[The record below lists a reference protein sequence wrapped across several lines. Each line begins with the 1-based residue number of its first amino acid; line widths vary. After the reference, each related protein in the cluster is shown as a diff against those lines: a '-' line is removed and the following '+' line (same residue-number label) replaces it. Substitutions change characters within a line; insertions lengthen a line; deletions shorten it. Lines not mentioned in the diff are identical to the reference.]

1 MNDPDPAVL
10 QLLREELVRWSR
22 RGYERGL
29 VAGVSG
35 NNSLRVPGTDLIL
48 ITSTGGCLGDTELV
62 DTVLMTLDG
71 EVLDAGR
78 TPSKEWRWHA
88 VIYRVRPEAGA
99 VVHLHPP
106 HVVAFAVADDPLPL
120 VHAAA
125 RGHLRK
131 VGYVDLLP
139 AGSLELADA
148 VANCMTDT
156 EVRAVVMREHGAITV
171 GPDLRSAYY
180 RTEYFDDVAKV
191 AILASE
197 IRGTAPAKL
206 QLAEDT
212 DPLAEVR

>member
-10 QLLREELVRWSR
+10 QLAREDLVRWSR

-29 VAGVSG
+29 VTGVSG
-35 NNSLRVPGTDLIL
+35 NNSLRVPGTDLLL
-48 ITSTGGCLGDTELV
+48 ITATGGCLGDTELC
-62 DTVLMTLDG
+62 DTVLMALDG
-71 EVLDAGR
+71 TVLDTGR

-88 VIYRVRPEAGA
+88 AIYQARPETGA

-139 AGSLELADA
+139 AGSPELADA
-148 VANCMTDT
+148 VAESLRDP
-156 EVRAVVMREHGAITV
+156 EVRAVVMREHGAIAL

-180 RTEYFDDVAKV
+180 RTEYFDDVARV
-191 AILASE
+191 AILAAGIRTTPPSE
-197 IRGTAPAKL
+197 LT
-206 QLAEDT
+206 LAQDL